1 MVRFVLSEDCQRQG
15 AMTHPT
21 HSADTDP
28 VLQEQI
34 AITGRHRITMAI
46 SGLAGDAVLLYLL
59 HEQVASARLW
69 LWLMLSVVGV
79 SIIPPAVALLLRQR
93 QTRSFNAKRWE
104 RLLTVQA
111 VFGGGA
117 WGSGGV
123 LLFAPHSVTHQLI
136 LLIFML
142 AGATLLS
149 IMLAAL
155 ARPFYAALLPL
166 LLPITYSFLNND
178 QALLAVCPVIYGC
191 TLAYFYRINHSTL
204 LESLRLRFKLAA
216 TVAALAEEKTRA
228 EEANLAKSRFIAAAS
243 HDLRQP
249 LHAQGLFL
257 SELKERSRNTPL
269 APIVQ
274 QLDASTEHMRQLF
287 GALLDL
293 SKLDAA
299 AVDPCVTDF
308 ALQPIFDQLMIDYAG
323 RALDKKLRFQ
333 VVRSALI
340 VRSDPLLLT
349 RILRNLV
356 ENAVLHTAAGGVL
369 LGCRRRDG
377 QVLIQV
383 YDTGPGIAP
392 DLQTEIFRE
401 FYQAPASKADASTG
415 VGLGL
420 AIVERLSGL
429 LGHTIAVHS
438 AVGRGTC
445 FSVAL
450 PRSGQ
455 ILQPAG
461 EAIVA
466 PPGAD
471 VLAGA
476 RVLMIDDDPLV
487 REAMTLLLTAWGCRV
502 QMLASLPTTPNLGHQ
517 LPTKPDAI
525 VADYYLSGDRNGMDV
540 VARVERHFRTAIPA
554 VIITGETAPERLSLI
569 LNSRFPVLHKPVP
582 PDKLRETLSRLI
594 RRRDNLSAPAR
605 PVPVTDRAPT

>member
-1 MVRFVLSEDCQRQG
+1 
-15 AMTHPT
+15 
-21 HSADTDP
+21 
-28 VLQEQI
+28 
-34 AITGRHRITMAI
+34 MAI
-46 SGLAGDAVLLYLL
+46 SGLAGDAALIYLL
-59 HEQVASARLW
+59 HDHVSPTRW
-69 LWLMLSVVGV
+69 LPWLIFALLGV
-79 SIIPPAVALLLRQR
+79 SIVPPAVAMWLRRR
-93 QTRSFNAKRWE
+93 QTPSFNAKRWE
-104 RLLTVQA
+104 RLLTLQA

-117 WGSGGV
+117 WGAGGI
-123 LLFAPHSVTHQLI
+123 LLFPPHSVAHQLI
-136 LLIFML
+136 VLIFML

-149 IMLAAL
+149 ISLAAL

-166 LLPITYSFLNND
+166 LLPITISFLTASD
-178 QALLAVCPVIYGC
+178 QPLLAVCPLIYGV
-191 TLAYFYRINHSTL
+191 TLAYFYRINHGIL
-204 LESLRLRFKLAA
+204 LEALRLRFELAA
-216 TVAALAEEKTRA
+216 SAAALAEQKTRA

-257 SELKERSRNTPL
+257 SELKERSRNTAL

-299 AVDPCVTDF
+299 AVNPCITDF

-333 VVRSALI
+333 VVRSALL

-369 LGCRRRDG
+369 LGCRRREG

-383 YDTGPGIAP
+383 YDTGPGIP
-392 DLQTEIFRE
+392 LDLQTEIFRE

-429 LGHTIAVHS
+429 LGHTIEVRS

-450 PRSGQ
+450 PRSAQ

-461 EAIVA
+461 EAVVA
-466 PPGAD
+466 PPDTDTLVGT
-471 VLAGA
+471 
-476 RVLMIDDDPLV
+476 RILMIDDDPLV
-487 REAMTLLLTAWGCRV
+487 REAMMLLLTAWGCRV
-502 QMLASLPTTPNLGHQ
+502 QTLASLSTKNFGRRLA
-517 LPTKPDAI
+517 TKPDAI
-525 VADYYLSGDRNGMDV
+525 VADYYLSGDQNGIDV
-540 VARVERHFRTAIPA
+540 IARVERHFRTAIPA
-554 VIITGETAPERLSLI
+554 VIITGETAPERLSLM

-582 PDKLRETLSRLI
+582 PDKLRDALSRLI
-594 RRRDNLSAPAR
+594 RRRDDVSAAAGPVTGRAPA
-605 PVPVTDRAPT
+605 